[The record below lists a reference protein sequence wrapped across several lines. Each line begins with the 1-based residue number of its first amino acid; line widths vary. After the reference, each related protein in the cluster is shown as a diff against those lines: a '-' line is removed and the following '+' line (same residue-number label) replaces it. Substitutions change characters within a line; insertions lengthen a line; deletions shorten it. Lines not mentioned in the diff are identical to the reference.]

1 MGVSE
6 RTRSV
11 TLQELMSPWLLSLR
25 APLTAK
31 GCAVEDAPQAPDFIE
46 NVLLLAEPYVMQE
59 HSSRGTTG
67 IYSVCKQ
74 LLCAVGHR
82 PFWSAAPA
90 NSFLTYLHL
99 IPKRGSDLHLTGRHL
114 VSRTVRASSDLLLLW
129 ARTAQLLFGGD
140 DIYGDLRPS
149 SCLL

>member
-31 GCAVEDAPQAPDFIE
+31 GCAVEDAPQAPDFIKD
-46 NVLLLAEPYVMQE
+46 VLLLAEPYVMQE

-67 IYSVCKQ
+67 IYSVCRTAA
-74 LLCAVGHR
+74 LCARSLPVLVCSTGQ
-82 PFWSAAPA
+82 
-90 NSFLTYLHL
+90 L
-99 IPKRGSDLHLTGRHL
+99 ILDIF
-114 VSRTVRASSDLLLLW
+114 ASNTK
-129 ARTAQLLFGGD
+129 ARE
-140 DIYGDLRPS
+140 
-149 SCLL
+149 